1 MPIRPPEAQ
10 ISSRGA
16 VGQMS
21 SERANSRASEQ
32 PGEQPD
38 GQSPEGA
45 DDRRQS
51 MTGAISDQTMRSF
64 VEGATGMRPAPSG
77 SGIAASSA

>member
-10 ISSRGA
+10 ISSRA
-16 VGQMS
+16 TVGRMS
-21 SERANSRASEQ
+21 SRASEQ
-32 PGEQPD
+32 PS
-38 GQSPEGA
+38 GQAPERA